1 MERERALSAV
11 PDPDFIVITRMT
23 PPSRRLLLLG
33 PQPQYAT
40 LRRALERLGATAP
53 VAVTTAGWQDAEG
66 EDAELLR
73 NLPSGSFN
81 LRLFERSEQLFRD
94 DPELIQML
102 RQRQDELRYLR
113 DVYRKRLE
121 CLRQA
126 LVETMQYDARGFD
139 LRPERQ
145 SAFEQIQHLDRQYFL
160 RTCQV
165 CDQYEQRLDMSR
177 RPEVVRHRREIG
189 EALQHAVALVIS
201 GGHAGIILNRLKI
214 FDLLEHRPDLPVVA
228 WSAGAMALSE
238 EVVFFHDSPP
248 QGPGNP
254 EIMRAGVSEYVRILA
269 LPDARHRLKLDDP
282 FRVQLFARRFAEFQC
297 VIFDEQTL
305 LDRIDGRWETEGVV
319 QRLGAD
325 GQLEGFAA

>member
-1 MERERALSAV
+1 
-11 PDPDFIVITRMT
+11 MT
-23 PPSRRLLLLG
+23 APRRRLLLLG
-33 PQPQYAT
+33 PQPEFAT
-40 LRRALERLGATAP
+40 LRRAIERLGTASP
-53 VAVTTAGWQDAEG
+53 VAVTTAGWQ
-66 EDAELLR
+66 EDESDDGELLR
-73 NLPSGSFN
+73 HLPSGSFN
-81 LRLFERSEQLFRD
+81 LRLFQRSEQLFRD
-94 DPELIQML
+94 DAELIQLL

-126 LVETMQYDARGFD
+126 LVETMQFDSRGFD
-139 LRPERQ
+139 LTPERT
-145 SAFEQIQHLDRQYFL
+145 SAFEQIQQLDRQYFL

-165 CDQYEQRLDMSR
+165 CDEYEQRLRMSER
-177 RPEVVRHRREIG
+177 AEVVRHRREI
-189 EALQHAVALVIS
+189 EQELHRAEALVIS

-214 FDLLEHRPDLPVVA
+214 FDLLEPRPELPVIA

-282 FRVQLFARRFAEFQC
+282 FRVQLFARRFEDFQC
-297 VIFDEQTL
+297 VIFDENTL

-319 QRLGAD
+319 QRLGVD